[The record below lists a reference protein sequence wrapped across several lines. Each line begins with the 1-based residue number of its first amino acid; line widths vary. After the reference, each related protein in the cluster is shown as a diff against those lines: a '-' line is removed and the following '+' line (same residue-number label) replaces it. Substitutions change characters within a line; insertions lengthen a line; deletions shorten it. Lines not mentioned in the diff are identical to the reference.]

1 MNLLLDLETMSVMLP
16 GGVPVSDLNLVSG
29 DMVPLRITVLDE
41 GVAVA
46 PEGVRL
52 AMAVKVD
59 AASDQLVLAVTDMV
73 AVEGEYGVC
82 YVGVLSVNTVQLAE
96 AMGDAERM
104 DFVGEVVL
112 IDAGGGQRTSGLI
125 RVRIRRDL
133 LGGDVVPPE
142 EVVRDWVSMAEDAL
156 RGPLDQAVADVR
168 AAGAEGVQMAGLA
181 EQYAVQAFNSAQ
193 RAAGLDEHAL
203 ESAQRA
209 EAAAGAAGDAVGLHA
224 ESIMS
229 TTVAGH
235 AKLGTAKTIG
245 ADGGMVGKSTTDQL
259 VVVPAATGYAGAVKL
274 AVKVTAGGCAV
285 PVSGQVYGA
294 IQNALGDA
302 LTSYSIAEQAMG
314 VGTFNTEFN
323 WCEWAGLRI
332 EGGELTGINIPCRT
346 NSSSSLTT
354 SPVFL
359 SVWQANEA
367 GVWVHQGFSINA
379 VTQAVNTTGHWS
391 FSGITLAAGRAVRV
405 CPVPDYSRG
414 WVTGLVLGGRRAAA
428 TDGSKIE
435 LNGVNYSYAVDAAFA
450 VKVGAVARYAEAGSL
465 VAAIDARLRELG
477 QVYLTLSDTEV
488 TVPAEGG
495 TVSIVVY
502 TNAEGTVRHNGSAMS
517 SNVLTV
523 DVGANLY
530 AYEITVQTGVI
541 QAGSFSKEY
550 RIVQEGGEEYFD
562 VTPGS
567 LSVPAE
573 GGEFWVKVVY
583 NTSKTPALAVDIPW
597 AVAGPNLIEKG
608 STFNRPSD
616 THFFTAG
623 ANETGE
629 VRTGLIT
636 VTLNGKKQTCV
647 VTQEAE

>member
-46 PEGVRL
+46 PDGVRL

-82 YVGVLSVNTVQLAE
+82 YVGDLSVNTVQLAE

-112 IDAGGGQRTSGLI
+112 IDAGGGQRTSGLF

-235 AKLGTAKTIG
+235 A
-245 ADGGMVGKSTTDQL
+245 
-259 VVVPAATGYAGAVKL
+259 KL